1 MIIGILG
8 QMRTGKTSLARQ
20 IKSEMG
26 EEQFP
31 NGCFIHSFAE
41 PLRTECA
48 LTFFGEHYQPHP
60 SPRTAWDVAE
70 ATNKEVCRPIL
81 QAIGEGKRRLLGR
94 DYWVNK
100 VKEWASYLPT
110 SPEHLII
117 MDDVRHENE
126 ARWILE
132 NGGILIRL
140 TADRETLIE
149 RGASEE
155 RLAHYSETAMIHRSA
170 VEKEY
175 AHRCLAMRTN
185 GLSPAGVYKGL
196 RRFIE
201 ELMWG
206 GEE

>member
-20 IKSEMG
+20 IKSEM
-26 EEQFP
+26 EDQFPP
-31 NGCFIHSFAE
+31 NGCFIYSFAE
-41 PLRTECA
+41 PLRAECA
-48 LTFFGEHYQPHP
+48 RIFFGHSDYNRQQ
-60 SPRTAWDVAE
+60 WDVVE
-70 ATNKEVCRPIL
+70 ATDKSLCRPIL
-81 QAIGEGKRRLLGR
+81 QAIGEGRRRINGR
-94 DYWVNK
+94 DYWVDTVARK
-100 VKEWASYLPT
+100 VGNAPT
-110 SPEHLII
+110 SHEHLII

-185 GLSPAGVYKGL
+185 GLSPAGVFKGL

-201 ELMWG
+201 ELLW
-206 GEE
+206 GEEK

>member
-8 QMRTGKTSLARQ
+8 QMRTGKSSLARQ
-20 IKSEMG
+20 IKQEIG
-26 EEQFP
+26 VHFE
-31 NGCFIHSFAE
+31 GCFIHSFAE
-41 PLRTECA
+41 PLRAECA
-48 LTFFGEHYQPHP
+48 KVFFGDSAYNRKQ
-60 SPRTAWDVAE
+60 WDVVE
-70 ATNKEVCRPIL
+70 ATDKSLCRPIL
-81 QAIGEGKRRLLGR
+81 QAIGEGRRRINGR

-100 VKEWASYLPT
+100 VKDWAGHIT
-110 SPEHLII
+110 DSPDHLII

-132 NGGILIRL
+132 SGGIIIRL
-140 TADRETLIE
+140 SADRETLIK

-201 ELMWG
+201 ELLW
-206 GEE
+206 GEEE